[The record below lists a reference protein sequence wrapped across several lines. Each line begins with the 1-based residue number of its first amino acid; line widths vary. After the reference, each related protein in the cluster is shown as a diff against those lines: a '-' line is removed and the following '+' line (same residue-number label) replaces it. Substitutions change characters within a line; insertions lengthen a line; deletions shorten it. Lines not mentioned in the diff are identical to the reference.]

1 MKVVKIE
8 INVCCSATCKKS
20 HFFLKQKQNTGADR
34 LQTCGWKCGLRWQ
47 LRGLRELK

>member
-1 MKVVKIE
+1 MKVVE
-8 INVCCSATCKKS
+8 IGINIWCSATCKKS

-34 LQTCGWKCGLRWQ
+34 LQTCGRKCGLRWQ